1 MSYVDRHKNSE
12 NSGGSL
18 DPVLMSLR
26 WFCTID
32 PFRILLLFLIL
43 FLIITM
49 LLDEEL
55 TGSYCLFVYL
65 PKQYELDTI
74 QLKFV

>member
-1 MSYVDRHKNSE
+1 
-12 NSGGSL
+12 
-18 DPVLMSLR
+18 
-26 WFCTID
+26 
-32 PFRILLLFLIL
+32 
-43 FLIITM
+43 M

-55 TGSYCLFVYL
+55 TGLIGFFLFFLFL